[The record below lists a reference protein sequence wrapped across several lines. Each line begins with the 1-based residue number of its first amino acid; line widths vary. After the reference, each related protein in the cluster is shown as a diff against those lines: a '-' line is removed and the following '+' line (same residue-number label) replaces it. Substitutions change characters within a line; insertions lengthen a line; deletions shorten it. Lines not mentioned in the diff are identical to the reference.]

1 MKESSVYIYFL
12 PKLNAVKV
20 GYGGNARARM
30 LSYAKQY
37 ALEID
42 AKTLKE
48 WRIPSNGLA
57 ANIESECH
65 HLLVELGFERVVL
78 EGSGSESNEIF
89 ALKQRR
95 YEEAVELVAAQIDE
109 VFAQLRE
116 ALPEYSHAEKAKA
129 AAVKVSVKQRQ
140 AADRAAQV
148 SRVAE
153 ILGRDFEAYYSD
165 WKKCQLAAERHNE
178 IHGIKPTKKRNM
190 FGITRTEYIDGEDW
204 LGCQTCVQNT
214 EKIFFATR
222 KAKQLWASL
231 YSHYE
236 YNVIEEGEKT
246 AGKYLYNVS
255 VGGKYSYQPPIISDD
270 ASGRKHWYGGDM
282 ALDELVQCVYLAHG
296 QGGGAE
302 KALEF
307 LERHSSLQRLVAWA
321 RRNKPPEV

>member
-12 PKLNAVKV
+12 PELKAVKV

-37 ALEID
+37 HLNVD
-42 AKTLKE
+42 VKTLKE

-65 HLLVELGFERVVL
+65 HTLVELGFERVVL
-78 EGSGSESNEIF
+78 EGTGSEANEIF
-89 ALKQRR
+89 ALKQRK

-109 VFAQLRE
+109 VFAELRG

-129 AAVKVSVKQRQ
+129 AAVKAKVKQKQ

-148 SRVAE
+148 SAVAE
-153 ILGRDFEAYYSD
+153 TLRRDFETYYSD

-178 IHGIKPTKKRNM
+178 VHGRKPVKKRNM
-190 FGITRTEYIDGEDW
+190 FGIARTEYVDGEDW
-204 LGCQTCVQNT
+204 LNCPTCVQNT

-231 YSHYE
+231 YSKYE
-236 YNVIEEGEKT
+236 YNVIEEGEKA
-246 AGKYLYNVS
+246 AGEFLYNVR
-255 VGGKYSYQPPIISDD
+255 VGGKYSYQPPIVYDD
-270 ASGRKHWYGGDM
+270 ASARKYWYGGDM
-282 ALDELVQCVYLAHG
+282 AVHELVKCVYLAHG

-307 LERHSSLQRLVAWA
+307 LKRHASLQRLVVWA
-321 RRNKPPEV
+321 RQNKPPEV